1 MIRWLTAIIFSLLIH
16 ALIIFFYNFFQNY
29 DLNIKERKVTGVKFL
44 PAEIKQEIKE
54 IQRKPVEPKIA
65 KPKATQP
72 AIVEQKN
79 DFSSYINEELLM
91 ELNQENMDLVEEISF
106 KVINDLQ
113 NIWIEPKNLP
123 LGVYAD
129 FSLEVD
135 RLGNIISFKLIRSS
149 GIGAFDRAAQ
159 NAIRKYNKI
168 KYIAEIDESLY
179 SCLLYTSPSP
189 RDLSTSRMPSS
200 A

>member
-16 ALIIFFYNFFQNY
+16 TLIIFFYNFFQNY
-29 DLNIKERKVTGVKFL
+29 DLNTKERKVTGVKFL

-54 IQRKPVEPKIA
+54 IQKKSIEPKIVES
-65 KPKATQP
+65 KATQP
-72 AIVEQKN
+72 AIIEQKY

-91 ELNQENMDLVEEISF
+91 EMDQENMDLVEEISF

-168 KYIAEIDESLY
+168 KYITEIDESLY
-179 SCLLYTSPSP
+179 STYFEKFTIRFIPK
-189 RDLSTSRMPSS
+189 
-200 A
+200 

>member
-65 KPKATQP
+65 ESKATQP
-72 AIVEQKN
+72 VIVEQKN

-168 KYIAEIDESLY
+168 KYITEIDESLY
-179 SCLLYTSPSP
+179 STYFEKFTIRFIPK
-189 RDLSTSRMPSS
+189 
-200 A
+200 

>member
-16 ALIIFFYNFFQNY
+16 TLIIFFYNFFQNY
-29 DLNIKERKVTGVKFL
+29 DLNTKERKVTGVKFL

-54 IQRKPVEPKIA
+54 TQKKSIEPKIVES
-65 KPKATQP
+65 KATQP
-72 AIVEQKN
+72 ANIEQKY

-91 ELNQENMDLVEEISF
+91 EMDQENMDLVEEISF

-168 KYIAEIDESLY
+168 KYITEIDESLY
-179 SCLLYTSPSP
+179 STYFEKFTIRFIPK
-189 RDLSTSRMPSS
+189 
-200 A
+200 

>member
-16 ALIIFFYNFFQNY
+16 ASIIFFYNFFQNY

-44 PAEIKQEIKE
+44 PAERKQEIKE
-54 IQRKPVEPKIA
+54 IQRKSVEPKIVE
-65 KPKATQP
+65 PKATQP

-91 ELNQENMDLVEEISF
+91 ELDQENMDLVEEISF

-168 KYIAEIDESLY
+168 KYITEIDESLY
-179 SCLLYTSPSP
+179 STYFEKFTIRFIPK
-189 RDLSTSRMPSS
+189 
-200 A
+200 

>member
-16 ALIIFFYNFFQNY
+16 ASIIFFYNFFQNY

-44 PAEIKQEIKE
+44 PAETKQEIKE
-54 IQRKPVEPKIA
+54 IQRKSVEPKIA
-65 KPKATQP
+65 ELKATQP

-168 KYIAEIDESLY
+168 KYITEIDESLY
-179 SCLLYTSPSP
+179 STYFEKFTIRFIPK
-189 RDLSTSRMPSS
+189 
-200 A
+200 

>member
-16 ALIIFFYNFFQNY
+16 ASIIFFYNFFQNY

-44 PAEIKQEIKE
+44 PAETKQEIKE
-54 IQRKPVEPKIA
+54 IQRKSVEPKIA
-65 KPKATQP
+65 EPKATQP

-168 KYIAEIDESLY
+168 KYITEIEESLY
-179 SCLLYTSPSP
+179 STYFEKFTIRFIPK
-189 RDLSTSRMPSS
+189 
-200 A
+200 

>member
-16 ALIIFFYNFFQNY
+16 ASIIFFYNFFQNY

-44 PAEIKQEIKE
+44 PAETKQEIKE
-54 IQRKPVEPKIA
+54 IQRKSVEPKITE
-65 KPKATQP
+65 PKATQP

-168 KYIAEIDESLY
+168 KYITEIDESLY
-179 SCLLYTSPSP
+179 STYFEKFTIRFIPK
-189 RDLSTSRMPSS
+189 
-200 A
+200 

>member
-16 ALIIFFYNFFQNY
+16 ASIIFFYNFFQNY

-44 PAEIKQEIKE
+44 PAETKQEIKE
-54 IQRKPVEPKIA
+54 IQRKSVEPNIA
-65 KPKATQP
+65 EPKATQP

-168 KYIAEIDESLY
+168 KYITEIDESLY
-179 SCLLYTSPSP
+179 STYFEKFTIRFIPK
-189 RDLSTSRMPSS
+189 
-200 A
+200 

>member
-16 ALIIFFYNFFQNY
+16 SLIIFFYNFFQNY

-44 PAEIKQEIKE
+44 PAERKQDIKE
-54 IQRKPVEPKIA
+54 IQKKPIEPKIIES
-65 KPKATQP
+65 KATQP
-72 AIVEQKN
+72 AIVEQKK

-91 ELNQENMDLVEEISF
+91 ELDQENMDLVEEISF

-129 FSLEVD
+129 FSLEID

-159 NAIRKYNKI
+159 NAIRKYSKI
-168 KYIAEIDESLY
+168 KYITEIDESLY
-179 SCLLYTSPSP
+179 STYFEKFTIRFIPK
-189 RDLSTSRMPSS
+189 
-200 A
+200 

>member
-16 ALIIFFYNFFQNY
+16 ASIIFFYNFFQNY

-54 IQRKPVEPKIA
+54 IQRKPVEPKIV

-135 RLGNIISFKLIRSS
+135 RIGNIISFKLIRSS

-179 SCLLYTSPSP
+179 STYFEKFTIRFIPK
-189 RDLSTSRMPSS
+189 
-200 A
+200 

>member
-16 ALIIFFYNFFQNY
+16 ALIIFFYKFFQNY

-65 KPKATQP
+65 ESKTTQP

-91 ELNQENMDLVEEISF
+91 ELDQENMDLVEEISF

-168 KYIAEIDESLY
+168 KYITEIDESLY
-179 SCLLYTSPSP
+179 STYFEKFTIRFIPK
-189 RDLSTSRMPSS
+189 
-200 A
+200 

>member
-44 PAEIKQEIKE
+44 PAEIKQEIRE
-54 IQRKPVEPKIA
+54 IQRKPIEPKIVES
-65 KPKATQP
+65 KVQQP
-72 AIVEQKN
+72 ATVEQKN

-91 ELNQENMDLVEEISF
+91 ELDQENMDLVEEISF

-159 NAIRKYNKI
+159 NAIRKYKKI
-168 KYIAEIDESLY
+168 KYITEIDESLY
-179 SCLLYTSPSP
+179 STYFEKFTIRFIPK
-189 RDLSTSRMPSS
+189 
-200 A
+200 

>member
-16 ALIIFFYNFFQNY
+16 TLIIFFYNFFQNY
-29 DLNIKERKVTGVKFL
+29 DLNTKERKVTGIKFL
-44 PAEIKQEIKE
+44 PAEIKEEIKE
-54 IQRKPVEPKIA
+54 TQKKSIEPKIDES
-65 KPKATQP
+65 KATQP
-72 AIVEQKN
+72 AIIEQKY

-91 ELNQENMDLVEEISF
+91 EMDQENMDLVEEISF

-159 NAIRKYNKI
+159 NAIRKYDKI
-168 KYIAEIDESLY
+168 KYITEIDESLY
-179 SCLLYTSPSP
+179 STYFEKFTIRFIPK
-189 RDLSTSRMPSS
+189 
-200 A
+200 

>member
-65 KPKATQP
+65 EPKAKQP

-91 ELNQENMDLVEEISF
+91 ELDQENMDLVEEISF

-168 KYIAEIDESLY
+168 KYITEIDESLY
-179 SCLLYTSPSP
+179 STYFEKFTIRFIPK
-189 RDLSTSRMPSS
+189 
-200 A
+200 

>member
-65 KPKATQP
+65 ESKATQQ

-168 KYIAEIDESLY
+168 KYITEIDESLY
-179 SCLLYTSPSP
+179 STYFEKFTIRFIPK
-189 RDLSTSRMPSS
+189 
-200 A
+200 

>member
-16 ALIIFFYNFFQNY
+16 TLIIFFYNFFQNY
-29 DLNIKERKVTGVKFL
+29 DLNTKERKVTGVKFL

-54 IQRKPVEPKIA
+54 TKKKSIEPKIIES
-65 KPKATQP
+65 KATQP
-72 AIVEQKN
+72 AIIEQKY

-91 ELNQENMDLVEEISF
+91 EMDQENMDLVEEISF

-168 KYIAEIDESLY
+168 KYITEIDESLY
-179 SCLLYTSPSP
+179 STYFEKFTIRFIPK
-189 RDLSTSRMPSS
+189 
-200 A
+200 

>member
-16 ALIIFFYNFFQNY
+16 ASIIFFYNFFQNY
-29 DLNIKERKVTGVKFL
+29 NLNIKERKVTGVKFL
-44 PAEIKQEIKE
+44 PAETKQEIKE
-54 IQRKPVEPKIA
+54 IKRKSVKPKIA
-65 KPKATQP
+65 EPEATQP

-91 ELNQENMDLVEEISF
+91 ELDQENMDLVEEISF

-168 KYIAEIDESLY
+168 KYITEIDESLY
-179 SCLLYTSPSP
+179 STYFEKFTIRFIPK
-189 RDLSTSRMPSS
+189 
-200 A
+200 

>member
-16 ALIIFFYNFFQNY
+16 ASIIFFYNFFQNY

-44 PAEIKQEIKE
+44 PTEIKQEIKE
-54 IQRKPVEPKIA
+54 IQRKPIEPKIIES
-65 KPKATQP
+65 KAAQP

-79 DFSSYINEELLM
+79 DFSSYIDEELLM
-91 ELNQENMDLVEEISF
+91 ELDQKNMDLVEEISF

-129 FSLEVD
+129 FRLEVD

-179 SCLLYTSPSP
+179 STYFEKFTIRFIPK
-189 RDLSTSRMPSS
+189 
-200 A
+200 

>member
-16 ALIIFFYNFFQNY
+16 ASIIFFYNFFQNY

-65 KPKATQP
+65 ESKATQP

-91 ELNQENMDLVEEISF
+91 ELDQENMDLVEEISF

-179 SCLLYTSPSP
+179 STYFEKFTIRFIPK
-189 RDLSTSRMPSS
+189 
-200 A
+200 

>member
-16 ALIIFFYNFFQNY
+16 TLIIFFYNFFQNY
-29 DLNIKERKVTGVKFL
+29 DLNTKERKVTGVKFL

-54 IQRKPVEPKIA
+54 TQKKSIEPKIVES
-65 KPKATQP
+65 KATQP
-72 AIVEQKN
+72 AIIEQKY
-79 DFSSYINEELLM
+79 DFSSYVNEELLM
-91 ELNQENMDLVEEISF
+91 EMDQENMDLVEEISF

-168 KYIAEIDESLY
+168 KYITEIDESLY
-179 SCLLYTSPSP
+179 STYFEKFTIRFIPK
-189 RDLSTSRMPSS
+189 
-200 A
+200 

>member
-16 ALIIFFYNFFQNY
+16 ASIIFFYNFFQNY

-44 PAEIKQEIKE
+44 PAETKQEIKE
-54 IQRKPVEPKIA
+54 IQRKTVEPKIA
-65 KPKATQP
+65 EPKATQP

-168 KYIAEIDESLY
+168 KYITEIDESLY
-179 SCLLYTSPSP
+179 STYFEKFTIRFIPK
-189 RDLSTSRMPSS
+189 
-200 A
+200 

>member
-65 KPKATQP
+65 ESKATQP
-72 AIVEQKN
+72 VIVEQKN

-91 ELNQENMDLVEEISF
+91 ELDQENMDLVEEISF

-168 KYIAEIDESLY
+168 KYITEIDESLY
-179 SCLLYTSPSP
+179 STYFEKFTIRFIPK
-189 RDLSTSRMPSS
+189 
-200 A
+200 

>member
-16 ALIIFFYNFFQNY
+16 ASIIFFYNFFQNY
-29 DLNIKERKVTGVKFL
+29 NLNIKERKVTGVKFL
-44 PAEIKQEIKE
+44 PAETKQEIKE
-54 IQRKPVEPKIA
+54 IKRKSVEPKIA
-65 KPKATQP
+65 EPEATQP

-91 ELNQENMDLVEEISF
+91 ELDQENMDLVEEISF

-159 NAIRKYNKI
+159 NAIRKYKKI

-179 SCLLYTSPSP
+179 STYFEKFTIRFIPK
-189 RDLSTSRMPSS
+189 
-200 A
+200 

>member
-16 ALIIFFYNFFQNY
+16 TSIIFFYNFFQNY

-44 PAEIKQEIKE
+44 PAETKQEIKE
-54 IQRKPVEPKIA
+54 IQRKSVEPKIA
-65 KPKATQP
+65 EPKATQP

-168 KYIAEIDESLY
+168 KYITEIDESLY
-179 SCLLYTSPSP
+179 STYFEKFTIRFIPK
-189 RDLSTSRMPSS
+189 
-200 A
+200 

>member
-16 ALIIFFYNFFQNY
+16 TLIIFFYNFFQNY
-29 DLNIKERKVTGVKFL
+29 DLNTKERKVTGVKFL

-54 IQRKPVEPKIA
+54 TQKKSIEPKIVES
-65 KPKATQP
+65 KATQP
-72 AIVEQKN
+72 AIIEQKY

-91 ELNQENMDLVEEISF
+91 EMDQENMDLVEEISF

-168 KYIAEIDESLY
+168 KYITEIDESLY
-179 SCLLYTSPSP
+179 STYFEKFTIRFIPK
-189 RDLSTSRMPSS
+189 
-200 A
+200 

>member
-168 KYIAEIDESLY
+168 KYITEIDESLY
-179 SCLLYTSPSP
+179 STYFEKFTIRFIPK
-189 RDLSTSRMPSS
+189 
-200 A
+200 

>member
-16 ALIIFFYNFFQNY
+16 ALIIFFYKFFQNY

-65 KPKATQP
+65 ESKATQP

-91 ELNQENMDLVEEISF
+91 ELDQENMDLVEEISF

-168 KYIAEIDESLY
+168 KYITEINESLY
-179 SCLLYTSPSP
+179 STYFEKFTIRFIPK
-189 RDLSTSRMPSS
+189 
-200 A
+200 

>member
-16 ALIIFFYNFFQNY
+16 ASIIFFYSFFQNY

-44 PAEIKQEIKE
+44 PAETKQEIKE
-54 IQRKPVEPKIA
+54 IKRKSVEPKIA
-65 KPKATQP
+65 EPEATQP
-72 AIVEQKN
+72 EIVEQKN

-91 ELNQENMDLVEEISF
+91 ELDQENMDLVEEISF

-168 KYIAEIDESLY
+168 KYITEIDESLY
-179 SCLLYTSPSP
+179 STYFEKFTIRFIPK
-189 RDLSTSRMPSS
+189 
-200 A
+200 

>member
-16 ALIIFFYNFFQNY
+16 TLIIFFYNFFQNY
-29 DLNIKERKVTGVKFL
+29 DLNTKERKVTGVKFL

-54 IQRKPVEPKIA
+54 TQKKSIEPKIVES
-65 KPKATQP
+65 KATQP
-72 AIVEQKN
+72 AIIEQKY

-91 ELNQENMDLVEEISF
+91 EMDQENMDLVEEISF

-168 KYIAEIDESLY
+168 KYITEIEESLY
-179 SCLLYTSPSP
+179 STYFEKFTIRFIPK
-189 RDLSTSRMPSS
+189 
-200 A
+200 

>member
-16 ALIIFFYNFFQNY
+16 ASIIFFYSFFQNY

-179 SCLLYTSPSP
+179 STYFEKFTIRFIPK
-189 RDLSTSRMPSS
+189 
-200 A
+200 

>member
-1 MIRWLTAIIFSLLIH
+1 MISWLTAIIFSLLIH

-44 PAEIKQEIKE
+44 PAEIKQEIRE
-54 IQRKPVEPKIA
+54 IQRKPIEPKIVES
-65 KPKATQP
+65 KVQQP
-72 AIVEQKN
+72 ATVEQKN

-91 ELNQENMDLVEEISF
+91 ELDQENMDLVEEISF

-159 NAIRKYNKI
+159 NAIRKYKKI
-168 KYIAEIDESLY
+168 KYITEIDESLY
-179 SCLLYTSPSP
+179 STYFEKFTIRFIPK
-189 RDLSTSRMPSS
+189 
-200 A
+200 

>member
-16 ALIIFFYNFFQNY
+16 ASIIFFYNFFQNY

-54 IQRKPVEPKIA
+54 TQKKSIEPKIVES
-65 KPKATQP
+65 KATQP
-72 AIVEQKN
+72 AIIEQKY

-91 ELNQENMDLVEEISF
+91 EMDQENMDLVEEISF

-168 KYIAEIDESLY
+168 KYITEIDESLY
-179 SCLLYTSPSP
+179 STYFEKFTIRFIPK
-189 RDLSTSRMPSS
+189 
-200 A
+200 

>member
-1 MIRWLTAIIFSLLIH
+1 MIRWLTAIIFSLLLH
-16 ALIIFFYNFFQNY
+16 ASIIFFYNFFQNY

-44 PAEIKQEIKE
+44 PAETKQEIKE
-54 IQRKPVEPKIA
+54 IQRKSVEPKIA
-65 KPKATQP
+65 EPKATQP

-168 KYIAEIDESLY
+168 KYITEIDESLY
-179 SCLLYTSPSP
+179 STYFEKFTIRFIPK
-189 RDLSTSRMPSS
+189 
-200 A
+200 

>member
-16 ALIIFFYNFFQNY
+16 ASIIFFYNFFQNY

-44 PAEIKQEIKE
+44 PAETKQEIKE
-54 IQRKPVEPKIA
+54 IQRKSVEPEITE
-65 KPKATQP
+65 PKATQP

-168 KYIAEIDESLY
+168 KYITEIDESLY
-179 SCLLYTSPSP
+179 STYFEKFTIRFIPK
-189 RDLSTSRMPSS
+189 
-200 A
+200 

>member
-16 ALIIFFYNFFQNY
+16 ASIIFFYNFFQNY

-168 KYIAEIDESLY
+168 KYITEIDESVY
-179 SCLLYTSPSP
+179 SIYFEKFTIRFIPK
-189 RDLSTSRMPSS
+189 
-200 A
+200 

>member
-16 ALIIFFYNFFQNY
+16 ASIIFFYSFFQNY

-54 IQRKPVEPKIA
+54 IQRKPVEPKIVES
-65 KPKATQP
+65 KATQP
-72 AIVEQKN
+72 SIVEQKN

-91 ELNQENMDLVEEISF
+91 ELDQENMDLVEEISF

-179 SCLLYTSPSP
+179 STYFEKFTIRFIPK
-189 RDLSTSRMPSS
+189 
-200 A
+200 

>member
-16 ALIIFFYNFFQNY
+16 ASIIFFYSFFQNY

-44 PAEIKQEIKE
+44 PVETKQEIKE
-54 IQRKPVEPKIA
+54 IKRKSVEPKIA
-65 KPKATQP
+65 EPEATQP

-91 ELNQENMDLVEEISF
+91 ELDQENMDLVEEISF

-179 SCLLYTSPSP
+179 STYFEKFTIRFIPK
-189 RDLSTSRMPSS
+189 
-200 A
+200 

>member
-16 ALIIFFYNFFQNY
+16 ASIIFFYNFFQNY

-44 PAEIKQEIKE
+44 PAETKQEIKE
-54 IQRKPVEPKIA
+54 IQRKSVEPKIA
-65 KPKATQP
+65 EPKATQP

-91 ELNQENMDLVEEISF
+91 ELDQENMDLVEEISF
-106 KVINDLQ
+106 KVINALQ

-168 KYIAEIDESLY
+168 KYITEIDESLY
-179 SCLLYTSPSP
+179 STYFEKFTIRFIPK
-189 RDLSTSRMPSS
+189 
-200 A
+200 

>member
-16 ALIIFFYNFFQNY
+16 ASIIFFYNFFQNY

-44 PAEIKQEIKE
+44 PAETKQEIKE
-54 IQRKPVEPKIA
+54 IKRKSVEPKIA
-65 KPKATQP
+65 EPKATQP

-91 ELNQENMDLVEEISF
+91 ELDQENMDLVEEISF

-168 KYIAEIDESLY
+168 KYITEIDESLY
-179 SCLLYTSPSP
+179 STYFEKFTIRFIPK
-189 RDLSTSRMPSS
+189 
-200 A
+200 